1 MTAAAVTVNTG
12 PSDCIGRLAGSEGD
26 SISRSDSPLSL
37 VDKGMRAKGPQ
48 WHVQCQ
54 WHRGSTVRPL
64 HSVTAACASGKI
76 GLGRGQA
83 DLAGRCGK
91 ALSIVHCMTHEH
103 KTRRNRTLQLSVT
116 TNVLERSTGTVT

>member
-12 PSDCIGRLAGSEGD
+12 PSDCIGRLAGSEGE
-26 SISRSDSPLSL
+26 SISRLGSPLSL

-64 HSVTAACASGKI
+64 HSVTLAAARASGKI
-76 GLGRGQA
+76 GLWARAA
-83 DLAGRCGK
+83 DLAGRCGR
-91 ALSIVHCMTHEH
+91 ALSMTSMHSMTHEQ
-103 KTRRNRTLQLSVT
+103 KATETEQDLAAQRYDERT
-116 TNVLERSTGTVT
+116 

>member
-1 MTAAAVTVNTG
+1 VTAAAVTVNTG
-12 PSDCIGRLAGSEGD
+12 PSDCIGRLSGSEGE
-26 SISRSDSPLSL
+26 SISRLGSPLSL

-64 HSVTAACASGKI
+64 HSVTLAAACASGKI
-76 GLGRGQA
+76 GLWARAA

-91 ALSIVHCMTHEH
+91 ALSITSMHSMTHEQ
-103 KTRRNRTLQLSVT
+103 KPTETEQDLAAQRYNKRT
-116 TNVLERSTGTVT
+116 

>member
-1 MTAAAVTVNTG
+1 MTAAVVTVNTG
-12 PSDCIGRLAGSEGD
+12 PSDCIGRLTGREGE
-26 SISRSDSPLSL
+26 SISRLGSQLTRSL
-37 VDKGMRAKGPQ
+37 VDRGMRAKGPQ
-48 WHVQCQ
+48 WQMQCQ

-91 ALSIVHCMTHEH
+91 ALSIVHSMTHEH
-103 KTRRNRTLQLSVT
+103 KL
-116 TNVLERSTGTVT
+116 